1 MFSAPDPA
9 GGHCQLTP
17 LPETPGHSW
26 ASLAQSLVGSL
37 LLSPESW
44 CTESFVVPSKSLF
57 PQSCGSSIIKFCWPS
72 KSNSWGFSVP
82 LWDPRVGQS
91 VTGPRT
97 FATVEELLWY
107 SCSPI
112 CESPAR
118 RLHSGAIGNLLQED
132 LGHVGHMLH
141 LLGLL
146 HQMPCP
152 HGRSLPTRATL
163 GGLKHSKAGLAQSLV
178 EVTAPF
184 LGSWW
189 AQGFV
194 GALQTSLVG
203 LRFDFNAAVPLLPS
217 CWGFSFA
224 LGCRVSFFG
233 GIQHSRVDGCSAAIE
248 S

>member
-9 GGHCQLTP
+9 RGHCQLTP
-17 LPETPGHSW
+17 LPETPGHSR
-26 ASLAQSLVGSL
+26 ASLAQSLVESL

-82 LWDPRVGQS
+82 LWDPRFGQS

-97 FATVEELLWY
+97 LATVEELLWY

-118 RLHSGAIGNLLQED
+118 QLHSGAIGDLLQED
-132 LGHVGHMLH
+132 LGHVPH
-141 LLGLL
+141 LPGLL
-146 HQMPCP
+146 HQIPCP

-163 GGLKHSKAGLAQSLV
+163 GDLKHSKAGLAQSLV

-184 LGSWW
+184 LESWW

-194 GALQTSLVG
+194 GALQASLVG
-203 LRFDFNAAVPLLPS
+203 LRFDFNAVVPLLPS

-233 GIQHSRVDGCSAAIE
+233 GIQHSPVDGCSAAIE
-248 S
+248 F